1 MIINGKYKIYCF
13 GVTRYELDKA
23 NISAIFLF
31 FFSVRLIFVTIILFY
46 LLHMLKN

>member
-31 FFSVRLIFVTIILFY
+31 FFL
-46 LLHMLKN
+46 